1 MNIAETAQKA
11 LEILDK
17 DGWNKGSTDKN
28 FMYSP
33 SDPYNLGS
41 HCVGGAWA
49 KALEIGFYHENTGQL
64 LPLIEMIR
72 EQYPQIEEM
81 IREEGI
87 SLGYPIRTITMFND
101 MDSTTE
107 ADVRAILEKLAA
119 RED

>member
-1 MNIAETAQKA
+1 MNIAETARKA

-28 FMYSP
+28 SIYSP
-33 SDPYNLGS
+33 SDPYKIGS
-41 HCVGGAWA
+41 HCAGGAWG
-49 KALEIGFYHENTGQL
+49 KALGIEFHHENTGQL

-87 SLGYPIRTITMFND
+87 FPYPIRTITMFND

-119 RED
+119 RGD

>member
-1 MNIAETAQKA
+1 MNIAETARKA
-11 LEILDK
+11 LEILDR
-17 DGWNKGSTDKN
+17 DGWNKGAAILN
-28 FMYSP
+28 FTYPDSP
-33 SDPYNLGS
+33 YRMGS

-49 KALEIGFYHENTGQL
+49 KALGIEFHTKNTRQL

-72 EQYPQIEEM
+72 EQYSRIEEL
-81 IREEGI
+81 IREEAI
-87 SLGYPIRTITMFND
+87 FAGYPIRVITMFND